1 MSDKFFVGLSVTGV
15 ENNGLQRPISRV
27 TLWADDENCLTAG
40 DDTGFE
46 LTADCPHA
54 TQAMVNAILAQ
65 VRGHSYQMFSADD
78 AGLDPAAEL
87 GDGVTA
93 GGIYSVLSRIAEDGS
108 GFPSISAPGEA
119 ELEDEYPAG
128 GPMTQAFDRKIAET
142 RSSIT
147 KTAEEIRLEVANE
160 MQGLSSSITVQLD
173 SITSRVQGAEGNI
186 STLTQT
192 ANSLQSQITSSD
204 GRISTLTQTVNSF
217 SSEIQGLS
225 GDISSINQKVNSITL
240 SVHNGTDYS
249 EITLSGDGIGV
260 QSKTIQFTGDVVF
273 ESDLRSGNT
282 TISGD
287 CITTGEVSANYIRLG
302 GQMTV
307 YQNLYSAN
315 PDVGG
320 YLGYI
325 NGQAADGSITQ
336 GVGVMNSSSTGQ
348 LLCSSGGARIGYGRS
363 SSVTCTSGQVYLTAN
378 TIVANGTLTNADGTV
393 ITSDRNKK
401 EDIQADMAAY
411 LPLFDRLRPISY
423 RLKGRNRRHLGFIA
437 QEVEE
442 SMEAAGIG
450 SEDFG
455 GLVIDS
461 ENGYGLR
468 YEEFIPLLAA
478 KVQEL
483 DLELKEL
490 KERMI

>member
-1 MSDKFFVGLSVTGV
+1 MSEKFFVGQDLTGV
-15 ENNGLQRPISRV
+15 EDNGLQRPISRV
-27 TLWADDENCLTAG
+27 TLKVDDENVLTAG
-40 DDTGFE
+40 NDTGFE
-46 LTADCPHA
+46 LVADCPHA
-54 TQAMVNAILAQ
+54 TQVMVNAILAG
-65 VRGHSYQMFSADD
+65 VRGYQYRMFTADD

-93 GGIYSVLSRIAEDGS
+93 NGMYSVLSRISEDGS

-119 ELEDEYPAG
+119 ELEDEYPAA

-147 KTAEEIRLEVANE
+147 KTAEEIRLEVQNE
-160 MQGLSSSITVQLD
+160 VKGLSSSITVKLD
-173 SITSRVQGAEGNI
+173 NITSRVQGAEGDI

-192 ANSLQSQITSSD
+192 ASRLQSQITSSD
-204 GRISTLTQTVNSF
+204 GKISTLTQTVNSF
-217 SSEIQGLS
+217 SSEISGLA

-240 SVHNGTDYS
+240 SVRNGFDYS
-249 EITLSGDGIGV
+249 EITLSGNGIGV
-260 QSKTIQFTGDVVF
+260 QSETIQFTGDVVF

-302 GQMTV
+302 GSMTV

-325 NGQAADGSITQ
+325 NGQTADGSITQ
-336 GVGVMNSSSTGQ
+336 GIGVMNSGSTGQ
-348 LLCSSGGARIGYGRS
+348 LICSSGGARIGYGRS

-378 TIVANGTLTNADGTV
+378 NIVANGTLTKSDGTV

-401 EDIQADMAAY
+401 EDIREDVERY
-411 LPLFDRLRPISY
+411 LQIFNNLRPVSY
-423 RLKGRNRRHLGFIA
+423 RLKNRKRRHLGFIA
-437 QEVEE
+437 QEVEL
-442 SMEAAGIG
+442 SMIDAEIQ

-455 GLVIDS
+455 GLVVDRK
-461 ENGYGLR
+461 NGYGLR
-468 YEEFIPLLAA
+468 YEEFIPLLTA

-483 DLELKEL
+483 DRKVNRLT
-490 KERMI
+490 I